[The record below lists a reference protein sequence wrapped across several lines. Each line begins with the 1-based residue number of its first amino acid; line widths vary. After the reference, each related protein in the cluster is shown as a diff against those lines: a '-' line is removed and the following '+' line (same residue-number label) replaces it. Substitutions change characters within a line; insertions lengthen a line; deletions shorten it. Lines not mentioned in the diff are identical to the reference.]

1 VRAAAAA
8 GVDALIVQDPA
19 VALLARAV
27 CPALELH
34 ASTQMTLSAPAA
46 AAVRDP
52 PGRPRIVVPRELSVE
67 EIAAFAAA
75 SARSSSR
82 CSSTARCACRG
93 AASA

>member
-19 VALLARAV
+19 VALIARAV
-27 CPALELH
+27 CPALDLH

-46 AAVRDP
+46 AAVAARL
-52 PGRPRIVVPRELSVE
+52 GMTRIVVPRELSVD
-67 EIAAFAAA
+67 EIRAFAPA
-75 SARSSSR
+75 ARSSSR
-82 CSSTARCACRG
+82 SSSTARCACRG